1 MSNVLEVI
9 GKQGKRVYL
18 SKERWKHISK
28 HHPNVNNLHDIEETV
43 KNPISTI
50 SDEEEGIVAYFR
62 HFKLREGPAK
72 YLKVVVK
79 YLNGE
84 GYIITSYYVKSLT

>member
-1 MSNVLEVI
+1 MGNVLEVI
-9 GKQGKRVYL
+9 GRQGKRVYL

-28 HHPNVNNLHDIEETV
+28 HHPNVNSLHDIEETI
-43 KNPISTI
+43 KTPANTTY
-50 SDEEEGIVAYFR
+50 DEEENIVAYFR

-72 YLKVVVK
+72 YLKIVVK

>member
-1 MSNVLEVI
+1 MSSVLEVI
-9 GKQGKRVYL
+9 DKQGKRVYL

-28 HHPNVNNLHDIEETV
+28 HHPNVNSLHDIEETI
-43 KNPISTI
+43 KTPISTI
-50 SDEEEGIVAYFR
+50 NNEEENIVAYFS

-84 GYIITSYYVKSLT
+84 GHIVTSYYVKSLT